1 MTTRNKVKGE
11 VERALSEIVE
21 KLAHE
26 QVGIVE
32 QFRGDF
38 PYKGQR
44 MKKFKRYLKALI
56 KPKYYSIEEMEE
68 LLELLSQYFNV
79 ETPNIR
85 FNNELEDIR
94 GRYIVKT
101 KTIEVPRP
109 CRLGVLLHEYV
120 HHLNYEDDPL
130 GLTNLMRLALYGLI
144 NRPDSDILYPFSDH
158 MQYQLKRL
166 RAHAR
171 RKLEKMKSTL
181 KQH

>member
-1 MTTRNKVKGE
+1 MTTNKVKKE
-11 VERALSEIVE
+11 VNKGLSEIIE
-21 KLAHE
+21 RLAHE
-26 QVGIVE
+26 QLGIVE
-32 QFRGDF
+32 EFRPDF
-38 PYKGQR
+38 PYTKQR
-44 MKKFKRYLKALI
+44 MKKFKKHLKALI

-85 FNNELEDIR
+85 FNNELKSIR

-101 KTIEVPRP
+101 KTIETPRP
-109 CRLGVLLHEYV
+109 CRLGVLLHEYA
-120 HHLNYEDDPL
+120 HHLDRENDPL
-130 GLTNLMRLALYGLI
+130 ALANLMRLALYGLMK
-144 NRPDSDILYPFSDH
+144 RPNSDILYPFTDH